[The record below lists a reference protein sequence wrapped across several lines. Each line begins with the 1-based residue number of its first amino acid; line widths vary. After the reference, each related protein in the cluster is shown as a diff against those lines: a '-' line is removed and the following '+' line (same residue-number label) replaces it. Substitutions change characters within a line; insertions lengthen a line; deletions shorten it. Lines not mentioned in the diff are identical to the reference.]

1 MCTMEKVT
9 KGQRVKETK
18 ELGENEGE
26 LRHMRDGG
34 TNTNRSKENNER
46 TSERYSRR
54 GEEGTARRERHERW
68 DGKNHE
74 VRYKREKERC

>member
-1 MCTMEKVT
+1 MEKVT

-26 LRHMRDGG
+26 LRQMRDWD
-34 TNTNRSKENNER
+34 THTKRSKKNNER
-46 TSERYSRR
+46 TRERYSRG
-54 GEEGTARRERHERW
+54 GEEGTARRERPERW

-74 VRYKREKERC
+74 VRKVQKRK